1 MSRMFPFITTTWN
14 PLGGRCPH
22 RCIYCWSQGEKG
34 LINRYNMQK
43 YWGEPRLIEKELNL
57 RFKPGE
63 FVFVQDMSDLWA
75 RKVPSE
81 MIAKVL
87 DVVEASPHATFLF
100 LTKNPL
106 RYVTFMDRLEA
117 LGNIILGCTVES
129 NQYNWL
135 LSEYRMGHGLV
146 RYDEISKA
154 PPPPKRL
161 NVMKNIRRDHPDLQL
176 FISVEP
182 ILDFTLTAWDSAFE
196 DFTFQN
202 QIRNIKPWAV
212 AVGYDNYGHKLPEP
226 PLDKTL
232 KLIEELE
239 KFTKVYRK
247 TLRRAWYERK

>member
-1 MSRMFPFITTTWN
+1 MFPFITTTWN

-161 NVMKNIRRDHPDLQL
+161 NVMKNIRRDSSMYVNMKASSSSGKENDRGSGMVRGVG
-176 FISVEP
+176 FEP
-182 ILDFTLTAWDSAFE
+182 TACWRHLPQTPIFYASRRVIDDS
-196 DFTFQN
+196 
-202 QIRNIKPWAV
+202 
-212 AVGYDNYGHKLPEP
+212 
-226 PLDKTL
+226 
-232 KLIEELE
+232 
-239 KFTKVYRK
+239 
-247 TLRRAWYERK
+247 